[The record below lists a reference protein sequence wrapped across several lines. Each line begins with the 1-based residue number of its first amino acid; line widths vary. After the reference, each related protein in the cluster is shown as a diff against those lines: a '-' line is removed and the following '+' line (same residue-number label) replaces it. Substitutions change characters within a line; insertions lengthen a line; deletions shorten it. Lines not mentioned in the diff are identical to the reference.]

1 MYFRSVRVLTWAV
14 SAACLFCTAAWAH
27 HSGAM
32 FDRERTISITGVV
45 QEFLWNNPHSSI
57 KVQITERGSAPV
69 IWAIEMNGPNNLV
82 HEGWK
87 RTTLKAGDKVTIL
100 VNPLRSGQPGGWY
113 LSIRLPDG
121 TTLGRP
127 ADAAQ

>member
-1 MYFRSVRVLTWAV
+1 MRKKIGTLIL
-14 SAACLFCTAAWAH
+14 AACLYPLVALSH

-32 FDRERTISITGVV
+32 FDRERTVSITGVV

-57 KVQITERGSAPV
+57 KLQVSERGAPV

-87 RTTLKAGDKVTIL
+87 RNTLKAGDKVTIL

-113 LSIRLPDG
+113 VSITLPDG

-127 ADAAQ
+127 AGAAE

>member
-1 MYFRSVRVLTWAV
+1 MHSRIATLILALCVFPLTA
-14 SAACLFCTAAWAH
+14 SSH

-32 FDRERTISITGVV
+32 FDRDRTVSVTGVV

-57 KVQITERGSAPV
+57 KLQVTERGAPV

-87 RTTLKAGDKVTIL
+87 RTTLKPGDKVTIL

-113 LSIRLPDG
+113 LSIKLPDG
-121 TTLGRP
+121 STLGKSGG
-127 ADAAQ
+127 AAQ

>member
-1 MYFRSVRVLTWAV
+1 MPPRNTRIATLLASVAYLFSAAV
-14 SAACLFCTAAWAH
+14 SAH

-32 FDRERTISITGVV
+32 FDKERTVSVTGVV

-57 KVQITERGSAPV
+57 KLQVSEHGSPPV

-87 RTTLKAGDKVTIL
+87 RTTLQAGDKVTVL

-113 LSIRLPDG
+113 VSIKLPNG
-121 TTLGRP
+121 TTLGKP
-127 ADAAQ
+127 PG